1 MKMPNTISAVMM
13 LSVLLAESNAQTTE
27 PSVQPSSSSYPS
39 TSTSPSATLSL
50 VPSRSAQP
58 SITSSHPPS
67 SSAAPSTTPSTP
79 PSQSMHPSVRPSFS
93 FEPSYLPS
101 NSVHPTIYPSSLSS
115 DKPSFSTD
123 PSSSP
128 SDAPTASQMPSIS
141 AEPTAS
147 QMPSISAEPT
157 GGPTLSPSY
166 FPTLSPSLSPVAELS
181 SSPSSNPSASPS
193 EQPSA
198 SPTAETLSPTLSPS
212 TDPTISPSL
221 APTLSPSLSPSLSP
235 TMSPTVTPSVV
246 PTLSPSMSP
255 TMSPSL
261 DPTLAPTGFPT
272 SFPIGLPTETPTSDP
287 TLTPTSDPSF
297 GPTEMPTEESPPQPT
312 PPPTP
317 KPSPPPVIS
326 PSPATPSP
334 VNQAPEL
341 TTNAPTKLG
350 QGMPTSS
357 IKPTPQKVS
366 PGFTQSPSLI
376 GLVCLQPNGSSPE
389 SSNAISQQNSAKV
402 TEATVSRAF
411 AGKSGKGSKAGAYQ
425 SKTYKTDALMDASSC
440 AYTGRYR
447 TCFQRSS
454 NLSTC
459 DAIVSSK
466 PSIGSGESFISGKM
480 HLALLQDATMIT
492 CNKIFQ
498 IEKALL
504 TFLADNIGSDDTFEP
519 ACVFTSGDAFASQV
533 VPNSGGQFVES
544 TTLEME
550 VMFIQKNEARRELA
564 IDVVEEEHVTLDVI
578 DPGSLF
584 ERRLQSNKCTPLGR
598 AMCCSQTAINS
609 NVGEYCSNLG
619 CDFARCG
626 SGRRPRRSPRELE
639 VESNPD
645 IELSPENAGER
656 RAYST
661 KSGKSSKG
669 SKASLFAQG
678 KASKAS
684 RPVVVKPIE
693 VQVNTCPWYGLM
705 NGDDF
710 TNIVRR
716 YTLFQPQ
723 MTRAILDAD
732 DTEAVATCS
741 ANRFSIDTFG
751 TPSLTCDL
759 FISEDCPNNEDLP
772 VEDDPSVLL
781 SSTKLLSR
789 TRMSE
794 TQQVGGVK
802 SAADATKLWSV
813 GFSIVYILF
822 SQMILL

>member
-1 MKMPNTISAVMM
+1 
-13 LSVLLAESNAQTTE
+13 
-27 PSVQPSSSSYPS
+27 
-39 TSTSPSATLSL
+39 
-50 VPSRSAQP
+50 
-58 SITSSHPPS
+58 
-67 SSAAPSTTPSTP
+67 
-79 PSQSMHPSVRPSFS
+79 
-93 FEPSYLPS
+93 
-101 NSVHPTIYPSSLSS
+101 
-115 DKPSFSTD
+115 
-123 PSSSP
+123 
-128 SDAPTASQMPSIS
+128 
-141 AEPTAS
+141 
-147 QMPSISAEPT
+147 
-157 GGPTLSPSY
+157 
-166 FPTLSPSLSPVAELS
+166 
-181 SSPSSNPSASPS
+181 
-193 EQPSA
+193 
-198 SPTAETLSPTLSPS
+198 
-212 TDPTISPSL
+212 
-221 APTLSPSLSPSLSP
+221 
-235 TMSPTVTPSVV
+235 
-246 PTLSPSMSP
+246 
-255 TMSPSL
+255 
-261 DPTLAPTGFPT
+261 
-272 SFPIGLPTETPTSDP
+272 
-287 TLTPTSDPSF
+287 
-297 GPTEMPTEESPPQPT
+297 MPTEESPPQPT